1 MGKRMRN
8 FLCLILVA
16 GLLTGCGLQ
25 TMIQEHL
32 EQKVQQ
38 LVQQQNVDAV
48 VAYKDMEYTRPDME
62 ALNGTLEAA
71 CEASK
76 GTDLEAVLE
85 GINRFYDAY
94 DNFYTNY
101 MLADI
106 RYSGD
111 LTDTTWEEE
120 YRFCSENSVTVD
132 AGLDELYGALAQSPC
147 REKLEAEEYFGAGF
161 FDPYEGSSGWDAELT
176 SLMERESRL
185 QNRYYQLSEEAL
197 DYEYG
202 TEEYFAACG
211 DEMVEL
217 LVELIAVRQEI
228 AAYWG
233 YGDYT
238 SFASDFYYSR
248 DYTTAQTRNYLEQIR
263 QELVPLYRKM
273 NEITDWE
280 SLWQEQTEEE
290 AYAYVRDMAQAMG
303 GRVAASFDVMDRAGL
318 YDIAYGENKYN
329 SSFEVYLNSYYVPF
343 IFMNP
348 SRTTY
353 DFFTFAHEFGHF
365 CNDYISYGS
374 YAGTD
379 VTEVFSQGMEYLSLC
394 YGENREQ
401 YVALKMLDCLN
412 LYVEQAAFARFE
424 QEMYGLTGDELTVE
438 NLCALYDR
446 IAQDYGFDS
455 IGYDD
460 REFVTMTHYYTNP
473 VYIIS
478 YVVSNDASLQL
489 YQLELE
495 QPGQGLQRLQDNL
508 DTTCAT
514 LMEFLDV
521 MGLESPFAS
530 GRLEAVRKTLESAL
544 LGY

>member
-1 MGKRMRN
+1 MKK
-8 FLCLILVA
+8 LWLSLA
-16 GLLTGCGLQ
+16 LLGLLTGCGLQ

-76 GTDLEAVLE
+76 DTDLEAVLE

-290 AYAYVRDMAQAMG
+290 TYAYVRDMAQAMG

-394 YGENREQ
+394 YGENTQELARM
-401 YVALKMLDCLN
+401 KMADSLSV
-412 LYVEQAAFARFE
+412 YVEQAAYAAFE
-424 QEMYGLTGDELTVE
+424 QQMYDLEGEALTAESLQ
-438 NLCALYDR
+438 ALYR
-446 IAQDYGFDS
+446 SVAESYGF
-455 IGYDD
+455 GAVEYDP
-460 REFVTMTHYYTNP
+460 REFVTITHFYTNP
-473 VYIIS
+473 MYVIS
-478 YVVSNDASLQL
+478 YVVSNDAAMQL
-489 YQLELE
+489 YQLEQE
-495 QPGQGLQRLQDNL
+495 NPGAGLQRLEENL
-508 DTTCAT
+508 DTNAQYF
-514 LMEFLDV
+514 LEFLDSA
-521 MGLESPFAS
+521 GLESPFAPE
-530 GRLEAVRKTLESAL
+530 RLGQVRETFETIF
-544 LGY
+544 G